1 MNQICIHIPSL
12 EDKHT
17 IELEIKIDGKT
28 RYMNYR
34 VESVNWAE
42 DGPSHE
48 ARIERLRRF
57 VREYDEEWELVHIG
71 MPDGSL
77 IPVTFRQRR

>member
-12 EDKHT
+12 GVKRT
-17 IELEIKIDGKT
+17 VELEIKIDGKT

-34 VESVNWAE
+34 VESLDWSE

-57 VREYDEEWELVHIG
+57 VREYDQEWELVHIG
-71 MPDGSL
+71 MPDGPL
-77 IPVTFRQRR
+77 IPVTFRQRS